1 MTERYNGFLVVL
13 ESEIREDDAE
23 STLDAIRHIKGVL
36 RVTGVPDNDNATF
49 CVAVQERLKIRKKLF
64 EFVKDLG
71 LQ

>member
-36 RVTGVPDNDNATF
+36 RVTGVPDDDNATF
-49 CVAVQERLKIRKKLF
+49 CVAFQERLKIRKKLF
-64 EFVKDLG
+64 AFVKALD
-71 LQ
+71 

>member
-36 RVTGVPDNDNATF
+36 RVTGVPDDDNATF

-64 EFVKDLG
+64 EFVKDLD
-71 LQ
+71 